1 LEKFRLLRSTL
12 TTKIKNALFAVFE
25 DLLTPINNKA
35 KPEIV
40 LEWKRSEE
48 TKTCFKRLFKNIS
61 EGSEDTYMSL
71 ILNKI
76 WPSGDATHEKV
87 AYAIAVCQ
95 TMLDPKQDSLM
106 ISESII
112 KHKLSR
118 NLVCIYYIVKNFY
131 SYN

>member
-1 LEKFRLLRSTL
+1 M
-12 TTKIKNALFAVFE
+12 FAVFG
-25 DLLTPINNKA
+25 DLLSPINNKA

-48 TKTCFKRLFKNIS
+48 TKSCYKRLFKNTS
-61 EGSEDTYMSL
+61 DDSEDTYMSL

-76 WPSGDATHEKV
+76 WPSGDATLEKV

-95 TMLDPKQDSLM
+95 TMLDPLQDSLM

-118 NLVCIYYIVKNFY
+118 NLVCIYYINIKFLHI
-131 SYN
+131 

>member
-1 LEKFRLLRSTL
+1 M
-12 TTKIKNALFAVFE
+12 FAVFG

-40 LEWKRSEE
+40 LEWKRSVE
-48 TKTCFKRLFKNIS
+48 TKSCYKRLFKNIS
-61 EGSEDTYMSL
+61 EDSEETYMSL
-71 ILNKI
+71 ILKKI
-76 WPSGDATHEKV
+76 WPSGDATQEKV

>member
-1 LEKFRLLRSTL
+1 M
-12 TTKIKNALFAVFE
+12 TKIKNAMFAVFG
-25 DLLTPINNKA
+25 DLLSPINNKA

-48 TKTCFKRLFKNIS
+48 TKSCYKRLFKNTS
-61 EGSEDTYMSL
+61 DDSEDTYMSL

-76 WPSGDATHEKV
+76 WPSGDATLEKV

-95 TMLDPKQDSLM
+95 TMLDPLQDSLM

-118 NLVCIYYIVKNFY
+118 NLVCIYYIIIKFLHI
-131 SYN
+131 